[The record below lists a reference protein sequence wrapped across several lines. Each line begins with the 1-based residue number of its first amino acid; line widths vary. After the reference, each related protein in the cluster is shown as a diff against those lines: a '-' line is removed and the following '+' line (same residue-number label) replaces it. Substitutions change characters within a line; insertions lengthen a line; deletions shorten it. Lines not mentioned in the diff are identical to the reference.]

1 MALSK
6 NIELE
11 NGIETN
17 YHRIVSINEIVGEQT
32 IIEVASYINESKR
45 NEEKTAL
52 ESSKKSGEATRF
64 NVFIDTKYYNKDYD
78 EKDNIEH
85 IYSYLKTLD
94 EFKNAK
100 DV

>member
-6 NIELE
+6 KIQLE
-11 NGIETN
+11 NGVEVN
-17 YHRIVSINEIVGEQT
+17 YHRIVSINNIINEQT
-32 IIEVASYINESKR
+32 VIEVASYIDEKRR

-52 ESSKKSGEATRF
+52 ESGKKSGEATPI
-64 NVFIDTKYYNKDYD
+64 NVFIDTKYINKEYS
-78 EKDNIEH
+78 EKDTPEDC
-85 IYSYLKTLD
+85 YKYLKTLD